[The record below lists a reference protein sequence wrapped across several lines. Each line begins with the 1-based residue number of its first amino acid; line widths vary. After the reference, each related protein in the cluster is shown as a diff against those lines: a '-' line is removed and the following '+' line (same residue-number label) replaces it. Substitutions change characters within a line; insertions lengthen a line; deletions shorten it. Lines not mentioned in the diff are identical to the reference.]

1 LQNVV
6 ECPPLCI
13 YPKENRMALWG
24 RPEAEFMALETQNA
38 VLKRELL
45 EQKAALATAQNG
57 ARQSAERL
65 TRLEAEKQET
75 SRLIRSF
82 SVFSVSLAAT
92 QSSLV
97 KLAENMRAEKA
108 SALEAENLS
117 QSCAQAIEHI
127 SNNLAA
133 LAQKSRATAAQV
145 GKLDES
151 AQKVGGILQLI
162 KEIAA
167 QTNLLALNAAIE
179 AARAGEAG
187 RGFAVV
193 ADEVR
198 KLAERTANATSEIAG
213 LVTQIRS
220 DSELSRGQ
228 MTVLAEEASASSADS
243 GQAETIMGRLRENSI
258 VIEET
263 VSASSL
269 RSFCE
274 LAKVDHL
281 IYKFRVYQVLLGNSQ
296 DGISSFA
303 AHTACRL
310 GKWYYEGEGKRYFAH
325 LPGYREIENPH
336 IRVHERALAAL
347 AAQAEGNGRE
357 AIEAVEA
364 MEQASL
370 AVLENL
376 ERMAKS
382 GEEDKRLI
390 CSRQAE
396 AA

>member
-1 LQNVV
+1 
-6 ECPPLCI
+6 
-13 YPKENRMALWG
+13 M
-24 RPEAEFMALETQNA
+24 
-38 VLKRELL
+38 
-45 EQKAALATAQNG
+45 
-57 ARQSAERL
+57 
-65 TRLEAEKQET
+65 
-75 SRLIRSF
+75 
-82 SVFSVSLAAT
+82 
-92 QSSLV
+92 
-97 KLAENMRAEKA
+97 
-108 SALEAENLS
+108 
-117 QSCAQAIEHI
+117 
-127 SNNLAA
+127 
-133 LAQKSRATAAQV
+133 
-145 GKLDES
+145 
-151 AQKVGGILQLI
+151 
-162 KEIAA
+162 
-167 QTNLLALNAAIE
+167 
-179 AARAGEAG
+179 
-187 RGFAVV
+187 
-193 ADEVR
+193 
-198 KLAERTANATSEIAG
+198 
-213 LVTQIRS
+213 
-220 DSELSRGQ
+220 
-228 MTVLAEEASASSADS
+228 
-243 GQAETIMGRLRENSI
+243 
-258 VIEET
+258 
-263 VSASSL
+263 
-269 RSFCE
+269 
-274 LAKVDHL
+274 DHL